1 MYISPGI
8 PEFISYKIETLT
20 FPTSEISGAL
30 KNQLENKWGD
40 SQFHANGRHWFRGTK
55 TLWNGEMKGTETGLF
70 FLHWDPIPVSD
81 QAVIP
86 ETGRLVY
93 TWTSVLQLSISS
105 LSQV

>member
-40 SQFHANGRHWFRGTK
+40 SQFHANGRH
-55 TLWNGEMKGTETGLF
+55 
-70 FLHWDPIPVSD
+70 
-81 QAVIP
+81 
-86 ETGRLVY
+86 
-93 TWTSVLQLSISS
+93 
-105 LSQV
+105 